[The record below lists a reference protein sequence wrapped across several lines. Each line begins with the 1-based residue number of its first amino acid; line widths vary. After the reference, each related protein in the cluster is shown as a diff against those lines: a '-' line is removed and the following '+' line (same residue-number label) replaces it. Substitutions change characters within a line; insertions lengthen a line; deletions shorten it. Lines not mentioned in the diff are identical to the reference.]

1 MSAAILE
8 PDRANALRT
17 CRSALR
23 RVANYQLDPQLDRWM
38 LEMGER
44 KEFLDSSQH
53 AELMSLVAFTQQR
66 SLEKLEAQLALKRLE
81 SAYPNLADEA

>member
-1 MSAAILE
+1 
-8 PDRANALRT
+8 
-17 CRSALR
+17 
-23 RVANYQLDPQLDRWM
+23 VANYQLDPELDRWM

-44 KEFLDSSQH
+44 KEFLNSSQH

-81 SAYPNLADEA
+81 SAYPDLADDA

>member
-8 PDRANALRT
+8 PNRAEALRA

-23 RVANYQLDPQLDRWM
+23 RVANYQLDPELDRWM

-44 KEFLDSSQH
+44 KEFHNSSQH

-81 SAYPNLADEA
+81 SAYPDLADDA

>member
-8 PDRANALRT
+8 PNRADALRA
-17 CRSALR
+17 CRNALR
-23 RVANYQLDPQLDRWM
+23 RVANYQLDPELDRWM
-38 LEMGER
+38 LELGER
-44 KEFLDSSQH
+44 KEFLNSSQY

-81 SAYPNLADEA
+81 SAYPDLADDA